1 MVGAE
6 DTGEHGS
13 PKPRQSNHEKGEQEI
28 DEAGVEMHA
37 WYSVP
42 HQGSILWNGISQ
54 DFFQLTV
61 FLWAKGVKKLHFY
74 KC

>member
-6 DTGEHGS
+6 DTGEP

-37 WYSVP
+37 WYNVL

-61 FLWAKGVKKLHFY
+61 FLWA
-74 KC
+74 